1 MGMGLGAPRRPLAG
15 PGAAGEDDPMPDDAT
30 QRPHQRWDPGARYR
44 PSALAGLPSLEPAP
58 VAPTVATTCLA
69 GRLRRGPVTRTAVFD
84 RDLWRPVQHVTTGL
98 VRVVGRALGR

>member
-1 MGMGLGAPRRPLAG
+1 MP
-15 PGAAGEDDPMPDDAT
+15 DPTRDDAT

-44 PSALAGLPSLEPAP
+44 PSALAGLPSLKPVPA
-58 VAPTVATTCLA
+58 APTAIPSAHRLA
-69 GRLRRGPVTRTAVFD
+69 GRLRRGPLTRTAVFD

>member
-1 MGMGLGAPRRPLAG
+1 MPAPTS
-15 PGAAGEDDPMPDDAT
+15 DDAT

-44 PSALAGLPSLEPAP
+44 PSVLAGMPSLKPAP
-58 VAPTVATTCLA
+58 SAPAPPHRLA
-69 GRLRRGPVTRTAVFD
+69 GRLHRGPVTRTAVFD

>member
-1 MGMGLGAPRRPLAG
+1 
-15 PGAAGEDDPMPDDAT
+15 MPDDASERT
-30 QRPHQRWDPGARYR
+30 DLRWDPGARYR
-44 PSALAGLPSLEPAP
+44 PSVLAGLPSLKPAP
-58 VAPTVATTCLA
+58 AAPSPATPSAHRLA

>member
-1 MGMGLGAPRRPLAG
+1 MP
-15 PGAAGEDDPMPDDAT
+15 DPTRDDAT

-44 PSALAGLPSLEPAP
+44 PSVLAGLPSLRPAAVVPAP
-58 VAPTVATTCLA
+58 TAPSTSSTSRLA
-69 GRLRRGPVTRTAVFD
+69 GRLRPRPLTRTAVFD

>member
-1 MGMGLGAPRRPLAG
+1 
-15 PGAAGEDDPMPDDAT
+15 MPASTSDDAT

-44 PSALAGLPSLEPAP
+44 PSVLAGLPSLRPAP
-58 VAPTVATTCLA
+58 AAPARATSLLA
-69 GRLRRGPVTRTAVFD
+69 GRLRRGPATRTAVFD